1 MLNRSKPWGKSK
13 RMTGLT
19 PKQGKFTG
27 REDIMCEDM
36 CLKQQAVLQTQELGL
51 SEKKVHVGELIYNLS
66 HLCFPAPIFTPSQ
79 IKRRKKMYLSG
90 AYTVQT
96 FF

>member
-1 MLNRSKPWGKSK
+1 
-13 RMTGLT
+13 
-19 PKQGKFTG
+19 
-27 REDIMCEDM
+27 MCEDM